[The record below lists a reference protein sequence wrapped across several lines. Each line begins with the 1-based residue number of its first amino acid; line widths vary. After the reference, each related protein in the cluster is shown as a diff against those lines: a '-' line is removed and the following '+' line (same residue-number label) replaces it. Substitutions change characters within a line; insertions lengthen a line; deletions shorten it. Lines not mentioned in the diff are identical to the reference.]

1 LKYGDA
7 HVTTHDT
14 PSPSQLR
21 VLVLLLSMGA
31 RGTQRGLLGGDKAA
45 QAVKDL
51 RVVAWPK

>member
-1 LKYGDA
+1 MKYEDA
-7 HVTTHDT
+7 DVTTHDT

-21 VLVLLLSMGA
+21 VLLLLSMGA

-51 RVVAWPK
+51 RVVAWSK

>member
-1 LKYGDA
+1 MKYGDA